1 MDKKYCDCFLRK
13 KKINFDI
20 TQYEMQ
26 EQKMWKVV
34 IQRGNGCLNN
44 STKKIGSKN
53 NNDNNWETKRERERE
68 RESERE

>member
-1 MDKKYCDCFLRK
+1 
-13 KKINFDI
+13 
-20 TQYEMQ
+20 MQ

-53 NNDNNWETKRERERE
+53 NNDNYWETKQRQRERERE
-68 RESERE
+68 REREKVRGSERRS

>member
-1 MDKKYCDCFLRK
+1 
-13 KKINFDI
+13 
-20 TQYEMQ
+20 MQ

-68 RESERE
+68 REKVRGSERRT